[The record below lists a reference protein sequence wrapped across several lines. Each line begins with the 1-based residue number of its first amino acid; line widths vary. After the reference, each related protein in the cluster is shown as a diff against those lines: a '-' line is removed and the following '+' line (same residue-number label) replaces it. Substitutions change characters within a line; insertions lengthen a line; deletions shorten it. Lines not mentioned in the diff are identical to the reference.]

1 MKALI
6 GDFFRAF
13 LMGFVLPSA
22 LMGITVFCYEQQ
34 TEPQKSEQ
42 RIILQEQPIRYPI
55 LYRTGAGVQEE
66 DLDRYLVGVVLAEMP
81 ASFEKEAL
89 KAQAVAA
96 RTYARRAS
104 LTGGKHG
111 DGSVCG
117 EQHCC
122 QAYISPQSYLE
133 QGGTAENLKKVQ
145 EAVEATS
152 GLVLTYEGELIEATY
167 FSCSGGRTEDA
178 VEVWGCEYPYLKS
191 VESPGE
197 EVSAYYRDTVA
208 FTPEEFGR
216 KLGILPPENP
226 KEWISATEYT
236 QAGSVRQMII
246 GGKTFTGTQLRS
258 LLGLRS
264 AAFDLDIL
272 DGEIIITT
280 KGYGHRVGMSQ
291 YGAEA
296 MAVSGAGYGDILAH
310 YYEGAALTWLGVEKV
325 E

>member
-22 LMGITVFCYEQQ
+22 LMGITVFCYEQKPDLQ
-34 TEPQKSEQ
+34 EPEQ
-42 RIILQEQPIRYPI
+42 LTILQEQPIRYQI
-55 LYRTGAGVQEE
+55 LHRTESDVQKE
-66 DLDRYLVGVVLAEMP
+66 DLDNYLVGVVLAEMP
-81 ASFEKEAL
+81 AFFEKEAL

-96 RTYARRAS
+96 RTYAQRAS

-117 EQHCC
+117 EQSCC

-133 QGGTAENLKKVQ
+133 RGGTAENLQKVQ
-145 EAVEATS
+145 AAVEATS

-178 VEVWGCEYPYLKS
+178 AEVWGSEYPYLKS

-197 EVSAYYRDTVA
+197 ETSAYYRDTVV
-208 FTPEEFGR
+208 FSSEEFGR
-216 KLGILPPENP
+216 KLGIPPQKNL
-226 KEWISATEYT
+226 KEWISAIEYT

-246 GGKTFTGTQLRS
+246 GGENFTGTQMRT

-264 AAFDLDIL
+264 AAFDLDIQN
-272 DGEIIITT
+272 GEIYITT

-310 YYEGAALTWLGVEKV
+310 YYQGAVLTWLGAEVAE
-325 E
+325 

>member
-1 MKALI
+1 VKALI

-13 LMGFVLPSA
+13 LLGFVLPSA
-22 LMGITVFCYEQQ
+22 LMGITVFCCEQQ
-34 TEPQKSEQ
+34 TDPLEPEQ
-42 RIILQEQPIRYPI
+42 LTILQEPPIRYPI
-55 LYRTGAGVQEE
+55 LHRTGAGVQER
-66 DLDRYLVGVVLAEMP
+66 DLDTYLVGVVLAEMP

-96 RTYARRAS
+96 RTYARRAK

-117 EQHCC
+117 EAHCC

-178 VEVWGCEYPYLKS
+178 AEVWGSEYPYLKS

-197 EVSAYYRDTVA
+197 EASAYYRDTVV
-208 FTPEEFGR
+208 FTPDEFGR
-216 KLGILPPENP
+216 KLGLLPPENL
-226 KEWISATEYT
+226 KEWITATQYT

-246 GGKTFTGTQLRS
+246 GGETFTGTQVRT

-264 AAFDLDIL
+264 AAFDLDIQS
-272 DGEIIITT
+272 GKIYITT
-280 KGYGHRVGMSQ
+280 RGYGHRVGMSQ
-291 YGAEA
+291 YGADA

-310 YYEGAALTWLGVEKV
+310 YYEGAALTWLGVETDQ
-325 E
+325 